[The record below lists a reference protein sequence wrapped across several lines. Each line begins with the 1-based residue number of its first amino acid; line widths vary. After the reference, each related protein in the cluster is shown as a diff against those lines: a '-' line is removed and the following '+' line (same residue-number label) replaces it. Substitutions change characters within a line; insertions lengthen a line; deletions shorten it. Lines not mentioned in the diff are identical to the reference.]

1 MSQLAS
7 RAIRTRTVSH
17 EREASRTHLHPAGGV
32 FSVKGNCTCLLQS
45 RTPRQTAEMTD
56 VAIPTVGDSE
66 VGQPCE
72 SEGTRA
78 SAAQ

>member
-1 MSQLAS
+1 MSQLAP

-17 EREASRTHLHPAGGV
+17 EGEASGTHLHPVG
-32 FSVKGNCTCLLQS
+32 SVKGNCTWLLRS
-45 RTPRQTAEMTD
+45 RTPRQIGEMTD

-66 VGQPCE
+66 VGQRCE